1 MNITEVTTEGLRREL
16 KVVVGADELERRL
29 SARLDDL
36 SGRVRIKGF
45 RPGHVPKAHLRKVY
59 GRSVM
64 AEVVQQA
71 VAETS
76 REAISQRQ
84 ERPAFQPNISLPED
98 EKEIDKIFSGSADL
112 AYTMSFEVL
121 PKFDTM
127 DFGKIEVE
135 RPIAEVTSVDI
146 DKALERLGNANPLYK
161 AKDGPAAEGDRLIID
176 FKGSIDGEEFTG
188 GSAEDAQVVLGGR
201 NFIPGFEEG
210 LTGAKTGEQRA
221 VDATFPADYPEAR
234 LAGKAA
240 RFEVTVKEVASP
252 EAPTIDDDFAKALGL
267 ESVEKLREMVK
278 QRLEQDRTA
287 ASRLR
292 LKRALLDKLNSAYD
306 FELPPT
312 LVDNEFQAIW
322 RQVTSDLEQSKRS
335 FEDEGTTEDKAKAEY
350 RDIAARRVRL
360 GLILS
365 EVGSRNKIEV
375 SDDEVNRA
383 LLERVRQ
390 FPGQERKVYDFY
402 RNNPQALAE
411 IRAPLFEDK
420 VIDFITEL
428 ANVTEKPVS
437 VEELYADPDDAGGHH
452 HHDHDHDHDHHDH
465 DHDHDHAHDH
475 HHGHDH
481 DHDHD
486 HGKKKKR
493 KK

>member
-1 MNITEVTTEGLRREL
+1 MDITEVTTEGLRRQL

-36 SGRVRIKGF
+36 KDRVRIKGF

-71 VAETS
+71 VADTS

-121 PKFDTM
+121 PKFDSL
-127 DFGKIEVE
+127 DFSKIEVE
-135 RPIAEVTSVDI
+135 RPVAEVTSADI
-146 DKALERLGNANPLYK
+146 DKALDRLRNANPLYK
-161 AKDGPAAEGDRLIID
+161 PKEGSAAEGDRLIID
-176 FKGSIDGEEFTG
+176 FKGSIDGEAFKG
-188 GSAEDAQVVLGGR
+188 GSAEDAQVLLGGR
-201 NFIPGFEEG
+201 NFIPGLEEG
-210 LTGAKTGEQRA
+210 LIGIKAGEERA
-221 VDATFPADYPEAR
+221 IDATFPDDYPEAR
-234 LAGKAA
+234 LAGKKAC
-240 RFEVTVKEVASP
+240 FDVSVKEVATP
-252 EAPTIDDDFAKALGL
+252 EAPIIDDGFAEALGL
-267 ESVEKLREMVK
+267 ESLAKLRETVK
-278 QRLEQDRTA
+278 QRLEQDRTV
-287 ASRLR
+287 ASRLK
-292 LKRALLDKLNSAYD
+292 LKRALLDKLDSDYN

-322 RQVTSDLEQSKRS
+322 RQVTSDLEQAKRS
-335 FEDEGTTEDKAKAEY
+335 FEDEGTTEKKARTEY
-350 RDIAARRVRL
+350 HDIAARRVRL

-365 EVGSRNKIEV
+365 EVGTRNKIEV

-383 LLERVRQ
+383 VLERVRQ

-402 RNNPQALAE
+402 RNHPQALAE
-411 IRAPLFEDK
+411 VRAPLFEDK

-428 ANVTEKPVS
+428 AKVTEKQVS
-437 VEELYADPDDAGGHH
+437 AEELYADADAGQAH
-452 HHDHDHDHDHHDH
+452 HDHDHDHHDH
-465 DHDHDHAHDH
+465 DHDHDHH
-475 HHGHDH
+475 HHHH
-481 DHDHD
+481 AHDHD
-486 HGKKKKR
+486 HGKRRRKSKK
-493 KK
+493 